1 MIFTNTESN
10 KSFVSLSLLKTQSSC
25 QWFIVCRLSTFEWK
39 SKWYECT
46 HLINNRLTT
55 SCSSDIIIYIFT
67 FWGRQLHCISSNHT
81 DRATTLCVSSELKAR
96 PDRGTAL
103 LI

>member
-55 SCSSDIIIYIFT
+55 SCSSDIFLLFGAVNFT
-67 FWGRQLHCISSNHT
+67 VS
-81 DRATTLCVSSELKAR
+81 AVTTLIEPLHSVFPQS
-96 PDRGTAL
+96 
-103 LI
+103 